1 MSRQT
6 LSVPVSDPS
15 GAASDAEMPSLRAAL
30 DPTEAQ
36 RQFDERM
43 SHLAGDG
50 GSLYLRAIRVVRHKP
65 RRRCVIEYDL
75 VAARPEEPPENFT
88 LLGKVRARRFGKSG
102 YRMLRSLWDAG
113 FDTEAPDGISV
124 PEPFGTISK
133 FRMWLQRKEPG
144 RTATDLLAELG
155 SVELVRRI
163 AEAAHKIHQADVP
176 AERRHTMVDELRILH
191 KRLPEVSRQEPA
203 WERRIERLLAACD
216 RLGGSV
222 PEPRACGVHRDFYA
236 DQVLVNGRRL
246 VLLDFDLYCVGDP
259 ALDVGNFLGHVT
271 EQSLRTTGDSFA
283 LAHLERAM
291 EERFVESSGEGT
303 LHAVRVY
310 AALTLARHIHLST
323 LFPERRHLTGDL
335 LELCEERLE
344 TRC

>member
-15 GAASDAEMPSLRAAL
+15 GAASDAELPSLRAAL

-50 GSLYLRAIRVVRHKP
+50 GPLYLRAIRVVRHKP
-65 RRRCVIEYDL
+65 GRRCVIEYDL

-113 FDTEAPDGISV
+113 FDAEAPDSISV

-144 RTATDLLAELG
+144 RTATELLVELG
-155 SVELVRRI
+155 GVELVRRI
-163 AEAAHKIHQADVP
+163 AEAAHKIHRADVP
-176 AERRHTMVDELRILH
+176 AERRHTMADELRILH
-191 KRLPEVSRQEPA
+191 KRLPEVACQEPA

-236 DQVLVNGRRL
+236 DQVLVRGRRL
-246 VLLDFDLYCVGDP
+246 VLLDFDLYCGGDP

-271 EQSLRTTGDSFA
+271 EQSLRTTGDYSA
-283 LAHLERAM
+283 LAYLERAM
-291 EERFVESSGEGT
+291 EERFVELSGEET
-303 LHAVRVY
+303 RHAVWAY
-310 AALTLARHIHLST
+310 SALTLARHIHLST
-323 LFPERRHLTGDL
+323 LFPERRQLTGDL
-335 LELCEERLE
+335 LALCEERLE